1 MLLFPSVERC
11 GLDFDPCLLGLPW
24 PCSGTLPASLRLV
37 LSVILD
43 PAVGLQDVA
52 PASATS
58 SGVDFTSELSLSD
71 SPSLLVTGEGTQ
83 RWESS
88 VVFARVRLQGGNEG
102 TAKAGGSFFPR
113 VFKRAGKLKALYRAE
128 QASSTL
134 HQVLQCRFCS
144 LCFIVR
150 SAALEGT

>member
-83 RWESS
+83 RWESF
-88 VVFARVRLQGGNEG
+88 VVFARVRLQGG
-102 TAKAGGSFFPR
+102 TR
-113 VFKRAGKLKALYRAE
+113 
-128 QASSTL
+128 
-134 HQVLQCRFCS
+134 VLQR
-144 LCFIVR
+144 
-150 SAALEGT
+150 LEDPFSPVFLNGQES